1 MTFTIYGHMFIYEST
16 HGKGSK
22 ILGKGIIMCV
32 ATFIIRLNTW
42 FETSSNGCTIDT
54 ILSPIVPVYALQ
66 RHHIRAPPPYSFWQ
80 AQTEDMNLEDMNLTT
95 VGLLGRGVDSPDRAR
110 GPLRASLDPWALFL
124 YIMKLRRYYYSS
136 HLSLSYTPL
145 LTRA

>member
-1 MTFTIYGHMFIYEST
+1 M
-16 HGKGSK
+16 
-22 ILGKGIIMCV
+22 
-32 ATFIIRLNTW
+32 
-42 FETSSNGCTIDT
+42 
-54 ILSPIVPVYALQ
+54 PVYALQ

-124 YIMKLRRYYYSS
+124 YIMKQKILLFIPSFPVVYSLVDS
-136 HLSLSYTPL
+136 GLDRYTPL
-145 LTRA
+145 GPTPHTLIFS